1 MIPITFANHYEEKSR
16 LLLLGSIYSQFTENS
31 RLRFSRYLR
40 IFHRRST
47 FVLSHLLNYRHLS
60 RLPIVPGQVA
70 CLLLSLAII
79 SSLSVKMSFPIFS
92 PAVQQV
98 SLYPLGKAGCK
109 SFSGFNG
116 ARFYLTFR
124 YSYWGLARHHS
135 GNGATHINCETFLVA
150 IFNSRTTFKAGSV
163 FSHGK

>member
-1 MIPITFANHYEEKSR
+1 MTRYCCSFNTDYPQLLLSNIQSSLGVNLLPILPITVAYD
-16 LLLLGSIYSQFTENS
+16 
-31 RLRFSRYLR
+31 
-40 IFHRRST
+40 FHAISAFFIWRST

-60 RLPIVPGQVA
+60 RLPVIPGQVA

-109 SFSGFNG
+109 SFTGSLFAFTLRLGT
-116 ARFYLTFR
+116 LTWAKPDITR
-124 YSYWGLARHHS
+124 ETTEPYNSLCRHY
-135 GNGATHINCETFLVA
+135 
-150 IFNSRTTFKAGSV
+150 
-163 FSHGK
+163 